1 VKKIFLVIL
10 LLISCSSV
18 SEEDYY
24 NDDTSAY
31 KNINY
36 ITITNENTGGGSQ
49 YVYVVSGF
57 SQTNVQICYCDS
69 SCSKETFEVST
80 LQFDENTLSFRYKL
94 SPYDEFTTKSTIDW
108 CTKFG

>member
-1 VKKIFLVIL
+1 VKKIFFVIL